1 MRKQEG
7 RPLRT
12 VQKSTPVRTHRC
24 AFLLRKGDEYGK
36 RAHLTLFK
44 TVILCYDEGVYKMN
58 TFHLIYCL
66 SRGRKTAYNAVKKGE
81 VHAADGDR
89 AVFDT
94 GLCGVYLVSR

>member
-66 SRGRKTAYNAVKKGE
+66 FRDRKTAYNAVKRGSPC
-81 VHAADGDR
+81 
-89 AVFDT
+89 
-94 GLCGVYLVSR
+94 CGWGSRCF

>member
-7 RPLRT
+7 RPLRP
-12 VQKSTPVRTHRC
+12 VQKSAPVRTHRC

-36 RAHLTLFK
+36 RARLTLFK

-94 GLCGVYLVSR
+94 GLCGVYLFFR

>member
-1 MRKQEG
+1 MGISAVYSIPRK
-7 RPLRT
+7 
-12 VQKSTPVRTHRC
+12 K
-24 AFLLRKGDEYGK
+24 K
-36 RAHLTLFK
+36 REKMPSLPWAHLTLFK

-94 GLCGVYLVSR
+94 GLCGVYLFFR